1 MSFNNEAV
9 NESKECV
16 KSLGRI
22 IIDHL
27 NIFENVRKL
36 YNNVLHGDG
45 RSVFRST
52 VKVTFNVILLYSLR
66 KMMFPILLA
75 LAVFTIPKF
84 FLTPKQKKRYIIEA
98 NGNEVIIIEK
108 GSNFQM

>member
-1 MSFNNEAV
+1 MSSTSEAV
-9 NESKECV
+9 KETKEFT
-16 KSLGRI
+16 KSIGRI

-36 YNNVLHGDG
+36 YNNILHGDG

-66 KMMFPILLA
+66 KMMFPIILA
-75 LAVFTIPKF
+75 MAVFTIPKF
-84 FLTPKQKKRYIIEA
+84 FLKPKQKKSYLIQA
-98 NGNEVIIIEK
+98 NGNEVILIENK
-108 GSNFQM
+108 HNF